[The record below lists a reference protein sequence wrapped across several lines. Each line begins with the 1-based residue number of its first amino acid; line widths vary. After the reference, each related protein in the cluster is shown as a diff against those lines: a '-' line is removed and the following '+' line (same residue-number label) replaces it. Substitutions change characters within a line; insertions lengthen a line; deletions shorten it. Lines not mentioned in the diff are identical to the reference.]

1 MSVSALRCIY
11 SHLEAWME
19 LSRTE
24 KASQKTKVTH
34 DGRYGVQRAQIYD
47 INLSTK
53 KANKLSVIVQRVE
66 REPGLILLLTV
77 YQFNGGVT

>member
-1 MSVSALRCIY
+1 M
-11 SHLEAWME
+11 ME
-19 LSRTE
+19 
-24 KASQKTKVTH
+24 
-34 DGRYGVQRAQIYD
+34 DGVQRAQIYD